1 MSSSTTSASASG
13 KTPTSTSTSPPPQL
27 ATSTTATTAAHQQ
40 TASGTAVTPGI
51 AAILEAERQAAVK
64 IEQARQCTIITSLLY
79 TYTYI
84 YITIWVDRVT
94 RLKEARQEA
103 AIELENLKRAKQD
116 EYKRLEQQVQTRFTN
131 W

>member
-1 MSSSTTSASASG
+1 MSSTTTSASASG

-27 ATSTTATTAAHQQ
+27 ATSTTTAAHQQ

-116 EYKRLEQQVQTRFTN
+116 EYKRLEQQVQEHYIN